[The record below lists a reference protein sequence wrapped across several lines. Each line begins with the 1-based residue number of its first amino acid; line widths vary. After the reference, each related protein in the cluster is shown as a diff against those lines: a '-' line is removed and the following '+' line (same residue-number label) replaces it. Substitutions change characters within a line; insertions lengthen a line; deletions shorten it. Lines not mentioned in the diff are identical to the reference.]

1 MRISLSVLAVF
12 LWLWHVSAFA
22 EDREFGLYFKDGSS
36 ELDMSYSR
44 NSEVADSLVAVIKSS
59 KISDIKYFIEG
70 NASPSGTTVFNET
83 LSRKRADA
91 VLNYLRSRTEI
102 PDSMVSIK
110 AQGIDWIGLEKSVVA
125 DTALQKRKEVLDI
138 LRNTPIWVTDS
149 NGKIVS
155 SRKKQLMDLDYGRVY
170 NILIERHFP
179 SLRRALVALQYSVV
193 TPVETD
199 TVAVQDTVPSENAFV
214 ELVPSDTV
222 EAPASKFIA
231 ADYEPL
237 HRMALKS
244 NLLYDAILM
253 PSLEVEYRFNDKWS
267 LMLEGDMAWWKNTHK
282 DKYYQVAT
290 ISPEGRYWFKTKKPW
305 HGHFVGVFGGFT
317 WYDLE
322 NGNRGY
328 KGEAQMAGLTY
339 GYMFPITR
347 VLSFEASVG
356 VGYLHTKYQEYLPID
371 GHFVY
376 QQTSKLNYFGPLK
389 LKFSLVWRFW
399 DMNKKGG
406 KR

>member
-1 MRISLSVLAVF
+1 MKISLSVLAVF

-22 EDREFGLYFKDGSS
+22 DDREFGLYFKDGSS

-83 LSRKRADA
+83 LSRKRVDA
-91 VLNYLRSRTEI
+91 VLNYLRNRTEI

-110 AQGIDWIGLEKSVVA
+110 AEGIDWIGLEKSVVA

>member
-1 MRISLSVLAVF
+1 MTFS
-12 LWLWHVSAFA
+12 H
-22 EDREFGLYFKDGSS
+22 
-36 ELDMSYSR
+36 
-44 NSEVADSLVAVIKSS
+44 NSEVADSLVALIKSPE
-59 KISDIKYFIEG
+59 ITNIKYFIEG
-70 NASPSGTTVFNET
+70 NASPSGVSVHNAK
-83 LSRKRADA
+83 LSRQRADA
-91 VLNYLRSRTEI
+91 VLFYLRGKAEI

-110 AQGIDWIGLEKSVVA
+110 AEGIDWYGLEKSVEA
-125 DTALQKRKEVLDI
+125 DTALPFKSEVLHI
-138 LRNTPIWVTDS
+138 LRNVPVWVTDDK
-149 NGKIVS
+149 NVVVD
-155 SRKKQLMDLDYGRVY
+155 SRKKQLMDLNYGRVY
-170 NILIERHFP
+170 KNLEQLHFP
-179 SLRRALVALQYSVV
+179 KLRKANVTLCYLADLTQVSADVISVPEDSIKEIADQSV
-193 TPVETD
+193 GLSV
-199 TVAVQDTVPSENAFV
+199 DTVPMEV
-214 ELVPSDTV
+214 LVPADTMPSGV
-222 EAPASKFIA
+222 V
-231 ADYEPL
+231 EPL

-244 NLLYDAILM
+244 NLIYDVVLM

-267 LMLEGDMAWWKNTHK
+267 IMLEGDMAWWKNTHK
-282 DKYYQVAT
+282 DKYYQLAT
-290 ISPEGRYWFKTKKPW
+290 ISPEGRYWFKTKKTW
-305 HGHFVGVFGGFT
+305 HGHFVDVFGGFT

-376 QQTSKLNYFGPLK
+376 QQTSNMNYFGPLK

>member
-1 MRISLSVLAVF
+1 MKISLSVLVAF

-22 EDREFGLYFKDGSS
+22 EDREFGLYFKDGSP

-70 NASPSGTTVFNET
+70 NASPSGTTAFNAT

-110 AQGIDWIGLEKSVVA
+110 AEGIDWIGLEKSVEA
-125 DTALQKRKEVLDI
+125 DTALQKREEMLDI

-155 SRKKQLMDLDYGRVY
+155 SRKKQLMDLDYGRIY
-170 NILIERHFP
+170 NILMERHFP
-179 SLRRALVALQYSVV
+179 SLRRALVALQYSIV

-199 TVAVQDTVPSENAFV
+199 TVAVQDTVPSESAFV

>member
-22 EDREFGLYFKDGSS
+22 DDREFGLYFKDGSS

-83 LSRKRADA
+83 LSRKRVDA

-222 EAPASKFIA
+222 EAPALKFIA

-339 GYMFPITR
+339 GYMFPIIR

>member
-1 MRISLSVLAVF
+1 MKISLSVLVAF

-22 EDREFGLYFKDGSS
+22 EDREFGLYFKDGSP

-70 NASPSGTTVFNET
+70 NASPSGTTAFNAT

-110 AQGIDWIGLEKSVVA
+110 AEGIDWIGLEKSVEA
-125 DTALQKRKEVLDI
+125 DTALQKREEVLDI

-155 SRKKQLMDLDYGRVY
+155 SRKKQLMDLDYGRIY
-170 NILIERHFP
+170 NILMERHFP
-179 SLRRALVALQYSVV
+179 SLRRALVALQYSIV

-199 TVAVQDTVPSENAFV
+199 TVAVQDTVPSESAFV

>member
-1 MRISLSVLAVF
+1 
-12 LWLWHVSAFA
+12 
-22 EDREFGLYFKDGSS
+22 
-36 ELDMSYSR
+36 
-44 NSEVADSLVAVIKSS
+44 
-59 KISDIKYFIEG
+59 
-70 NASPSGTTVFNET
+70 
-83 LSRKRADA
+83 
-91 VLNYLRSRTEI
+91 
-102 PDSMVSIK
+102 
-110 AQGIDWIGLEKSVVA
+110 
-125 DTALQKRKEVLDI
+125 
-138 LRNTPIWVTDS
+138 
-149 NGKIVS
+149 
-155 SRKKQLMDLDYGRVY
+155 
-170 NILIERHFP
+170 
-179 SLRRALVALQYSVV
+179 
-193 TPVETD
+193 
-199 TVAVQDTVPSENAFV
+199 
-214 ELVPSDTV
+214 
-222 EAPASKFIA
+222 
-231 ADYEPL
+231 
-237 HRMALKS
+237 MALKS

>member
-83 LSRKRADA
+83 LSRKRVDA